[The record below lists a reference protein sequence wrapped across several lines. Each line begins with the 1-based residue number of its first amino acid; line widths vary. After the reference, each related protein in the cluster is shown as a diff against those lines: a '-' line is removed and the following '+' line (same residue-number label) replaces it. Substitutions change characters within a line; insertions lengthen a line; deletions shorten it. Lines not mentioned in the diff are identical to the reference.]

1 MMVEMGSDVPLR
13 HHSVHAAVYSIV
25 PPAVLIEAKMLK
37 LLLKVRFSVQVL
49 GSMK

>member
-1 MMVEMGSDVPLR
+1 MVEMGSDVPPR
-13 HHSVHAAVYSIV
+13 HRSVQTAVYPIV